1 MDRVPYG
8 KENRFV
14 GKPPLPDE
22 RCPVCYAKP
31 GEFHYQGCSEEVTQ
45 PSPEEMEK
53 DMKIYQLPPQ
63 SDPLKTTVL
72 LMIETV
78 KGRGLVVEVEEWVA
92 IATQLAV
99 AVRHRKWRHNHAQDV
114 PVSVQDKASGKTQNF
129 VVHISDKG
137 IALEIDPQEK

>member
-1 MDRVPYG
+1 
-8 KENRFV
+8 
-14 GKPPLPDE
+14 
-22 RCPVCYAKP
+22 
-31 GEFHYQGCSEEVTQ
+31 
-45 PSPEEMEK
+45 
-53 DMKIYQLPPQ
+53 MKIYQLPPQ

-92 IATQLAV
+92 IATQLCEATGCGD
-99 AVRHRKWRHNHAQDV
+99 QDV

-137 IALEIDPQEK
+137 IFLEIDPQEK